1 MRLLTVAVTTA
12 LTLLVPFA
20 VANPQPATSSEGA
33 LSTAVDDGAPYCPP
47 RAASAATQSAIFS
60 SFIQKFLIE
69 KNATRALLD
78 HAAEDY
84 IQHNPSFLSGRQ
96 VAIDALSGFPS
107 SAVNYTIINQGF
119 DADRG
124 WVHYRLD
131 VAGATQP
138 SAVVDIFR
146 LEGTCVREHWDVM
159 QQRPENATNP
169 LAMW

>member
-1 MRLLTVAVTTA
+1 MHLPTLAATA
-12 LTLLVPFA
+12 LALLVPSA
-20 VANPQPATSSEGA
+20 TANPWPPTYSNALAPAG
-33 LSTAVDDGAPYCPP
+33 GAPYCPP
-47 RAASAATQSAIFS
+47 RAASTAEQRAIFGE
-60 SFIQKFLIE
+60 FVQKFLVE

-84 IQHNPSFLSGRQ
+84 IQHNPFFLSGRQ

-107 SAVNYTIINQGF
+107 SAVNYTIINRGF

-131 VAGATQP
+131 TAGAPEP

-146 LEGTCVREHWDVM
+146 LEGTCIREHWDVI
-159 QQRPENATNP
+159 QQRPANATNP
-169 LAMW
+169 IAMW